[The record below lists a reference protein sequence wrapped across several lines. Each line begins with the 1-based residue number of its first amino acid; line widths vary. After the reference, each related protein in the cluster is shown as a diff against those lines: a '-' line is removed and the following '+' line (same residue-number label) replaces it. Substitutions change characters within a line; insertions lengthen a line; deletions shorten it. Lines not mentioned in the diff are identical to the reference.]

1 MSAEEVPQQYVIEL
15 GDVEAIVAWHN
26 VVGKQG
32 VLCASTEELE
42 QVVGEHYAARAID
55 HIPYTANGHIE
66 RFVLTTEPEMLGEQ
80 LDYRGQLSGLDFYPI
95 RNLKEL
101 AERGITKALF
111 VPYINLT
118 SQKFPAEMAWETYGL
133 PPEVTGALKDKADL
147 HEWLMANGFEQH
159 TPNYVISTAN
169 QIVENGLM
177 MLPKIAEM
185 YREFGVSDMYPLGL
199 MIRGAHSDGNYGM
212 ASLRQAVRSESIDG
226 CNVYKGEII
235 LRRDGSAVV
244 EFFDR
249 WEDALQRAQDH
260 ISLNTP
266 ENGEYRVVMSRL
278 IDLRMSP
285 GLSAAIIGQEVYPFN
300 FNGQYTEPGQTACV
314 GTSTF
319 KISYGEKTASRTS
332 EDYLTQSQNILKR
345 IMKHFLADKGHVNA
359 MMNIDLM
366 LTGMLEQMLWERARS
381 SVFRRYKENV
391 GCCNADYE
399 PRVYSTSDVLIA
411 EINPRD
417 TNWTLAMK
425 AVLQARNMPCTIEN
439 LQILANGTGIKV
451 VARDKWDVPETV
463 DWTTAR
469 TVLYDYHKRL
479 AENGEGFILRM
490 ADRPAGVIMYTES
503 EDPHRL
509 SEISYEAY
517 QLLQTLVPA

>member
-1 MSAEEVPQQYVIEL
+1 MSADEVPQQFVMEL
-15 GDVEAIVAWHN
+15 GNIEAIVAWHN
-26 VVGKQG
+26 VVGSQG

-66 RFVLTTEPEMLGEQ
+66 RFVLTNDPDALTEQ
-80 LDYRGQLSGLDFYPI
+80 LAYRGQLSALDFEPI
-95 RNLKEL
+95 KNLGEL
-101 AERGITKALF
+101 SKRGITKALF

-118 SQKFPAEMAWETYGL
+118 AQKFPADMTWKTYGL
-133 PPEVTGALKDKADL
+133 PPEVTGALKDKALL

-159 TPNYVISTAN
+159 TPNYVIGSAS
-169 QIVENGLM
+169 QIVKNGLM

-185 YREFGVSDMYPLGL
+185 YKDFGVSDMYPLGL

-212 ASLRQAVRSESIDG
+212 ASLRQAVRSETIDG

-235 LRRDGSAVV
+235 LRRDGSTVV

-260 ISLNTP
+260 ISFNTP
-266 ENGEYRVVMSRL
+266 ENGDYRVVMSRF
-278 IDLRMSP
+278 IDLHMSP
-285 GLSAAIIGQEVYPFN
+285 GLSAAVIGQEVYPFN

-319 KISYGEKTASRTS
+319 KISHGETTASKIS
-332 EDYLTQSQNILKR
+332 KNYLAQSQDILKR
-345 IMKHFLADKGHVNA
+345 IMKHFLADQGYVNA

-381 SVFRRYKENV
+381 SVFRRYKENI
-391 GCCNADYE
+391 GRCNEDYE
-399 PRVYSTSDVLIA
+399 PRVYATSEALIA

-439 LQILANGTGIKV
+439 LRVMAHGTGIKV
-451 VARDKWDVPETV
+451 VARDKWNIPDAL
-463 DWTTAR
+463 DWSTAR
-469 TVLYDYHKRL
+469 TVLQDYHQRL
-479 AENGEGFILRM
+479 SENGEGFILRM

-503 EDPHRL
+503 EDLHRL

-517 QLLQTLVPA
+517 QLLETLVPA